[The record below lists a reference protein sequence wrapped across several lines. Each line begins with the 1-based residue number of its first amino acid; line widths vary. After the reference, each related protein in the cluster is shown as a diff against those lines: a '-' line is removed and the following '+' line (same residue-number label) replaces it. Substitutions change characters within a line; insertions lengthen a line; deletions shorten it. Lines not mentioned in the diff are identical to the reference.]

1 MSPGAG
7 TYVDALVVAATRET
21 DPDVIVRCL
30 RLACRRVKAEGASPA
45 ADPAVRLLTAYL
57 ASVVNGTPVP
67 ADYTALVHAC
77 HDRAMADA
85 GRTAP

>member
-1 MSPGAG
+1 MTRAG
-7 TYVDALVVAATRET
+7 PYVDALAVAATRET
-21 DPDVIVRCL
+21 DPDAIARCL
-30 RLACRRVKAEGASPA
+30 RFACRRAKAEGAAPG

-57 ASVVNGTPVP
+57 ASVVNATPVP